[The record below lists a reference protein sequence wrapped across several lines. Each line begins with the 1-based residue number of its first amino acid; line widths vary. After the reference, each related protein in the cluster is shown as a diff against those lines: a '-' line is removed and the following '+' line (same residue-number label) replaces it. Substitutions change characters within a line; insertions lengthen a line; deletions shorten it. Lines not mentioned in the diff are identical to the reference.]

1 VWVLWVFCA
10 WSTVFRGGRLQSDEF
25 PEAKETKV
33 FTGLDVSLV
42 RERNAGLLREVQSDR
57 LGEGPRQDRWRSL
70 GPRRPIGA
78 PLPRGF
84 AALFTGL
91 GPAGRKGAMPKD
103 A

>member
-1 VWVLWVFCA
+1 MLRA
-10 WSTVFRGGRLQSDEF
+10 WAAVSWDGRLQSDEF

-42 RERNAGLLREVQSDR
+42 RERNAGLLREVQGDR
-57 LGEGPRQDRWRSL
+57 LGARPRQDRWRSS
-70 GPRRPIGA
+70 GPRRTIGT
-78 PLPRGF
+78 PPPRGF

-91 GPAGRKGAMPKD
+91 RPAGRKGAMPKD